1 MLDPWEE
8 TTDPRK
14 GFPMAYTITH
24 FAPETRSRIDAFFNR
39 FGQGVNAY
47 LEARARSAQIEAL
60 EAKSDGELAHMGLT
74 RDRILAHVFRDTYWL

>member
-39 FGQGVNAY
+39 FG
-47 LEARARSAQIEAL
+47 
-60 EAKSDGELAHMGLT
+60 
-74 RDRILAHVFRDTYWL
+74 